1 MLTLL
6 KVEDHEGGI
15 RGMFAELR
23 DNASNVDPILIIFQ
37 NISRETAIKYCRST
51 TDQYTVKMNSGE

>member
-1 MLTLL
+1 
-6 KVEDHEGGI
+6 
-15 RGMFAELR
+15 MFAELR